1 MRWLDEAV
9 ADGTA
14 ATAGHASREAVFNA
28 VHEDRAGPVERRLL
42 ELTAVEP
49 ASVRL
54 NALQLVYSLV
64 TVGRETWDAAVQ
76 ASYAR
81 LTDEDEAVRRL
92 AAELLTQAGRPHLA
106 LAAPDELT
114 DPAVRTVLAMGVP
127 PEAAERLRH
136 DSLPAVRFLAHL
148 SLLRKAPPED
158 WARLDAALLADVEEA
173 ARHVPCIGERW
184 SDTLCVIDR
193 EADTYALVRHLLG
206 EKRPVALQRIGVLL
220 ARSACQ
226 DWRAAPVEL
235 LPHLVP
241 HVGLPEGAEAIR
253 TAMIS
258 NAAAQ
263 EHAALLAGIGLE
275 PRARARRGRRG
286 TPEVYDARSAA
297 ECLAAQPVGVAR
309 LNRAPELF
317 GPLLDAGPLTFRQ
330 AAQLYNLTF
339 RWPNIMQARC
349 APLWFRHAGEPA
361 LPRLLD
367 LMTRQLACKV
377 VGEAFMSGLAE
388 LGRHALPAV
397 PALDQLIARRRRIP
411 ENEPSRDAE
420 TETDERLLAAAREA
434 RHRILTD
441 AQIS

>member
-1 MRWLDEAV
+1 LRWLDEAV

-14 ATAGHASREAVFNA
+14 TTAGHPARTAVFDA
-28 VHEDRAGPVERRLL
+28 VREDRAGPVERRLL

-54 NALQLVYSLV
+54 GALRLVSGLV
-64 TVGRETWDAAVQ
+64 PADRGTWHAAAQ

-81 LTDEDEAVRRL
+81 LTDEDEAVRGL
-92 AAELLTQAGRPHLA
+92 AAQLLAQAGRPELV
-106 LAAPDELT
+106 LAALDEPT
-114 DPAVRTVLAMGVP
+114 DPAVRTVLALGVLP
-127 PEAAERLRH
+127 GAAERLRH
-136 DSLPAVRFLAHL
+136 DSLPAVRFVAHL
-148 SLLRKAPPED
+148 SLLREAPPED
-158 WARLDAALLADVEEA
+158 WAGLDAALLADAEEA
-173 ARHVPCIGERW
+173 ARHVPRIGERW
-184 SDTLCVIDR
+184 SDTLCVLDR
-193 EADTYALVRHLLG
+193 ETDTYALVRQLLG
-206 EKRPVALQRIGVLL
+206 EKGPVTLQHVGVTL

-253 TAMIS
+253 TAMLS

-286 TPEVYDARSAA
+286 TPEVHDARSAA
-297 ECLAAQPVGVAR
+297 EYLAARPVGITR
-309 LNRAPELF
+309 LNRARELF

-339 RWPNIMQARC
+339 SWPNRMQALC

-367 LMTRQLACKV
+367 LMTRRLACKV

-397 PALDQLIARRRRIP
+397 PALDRLIDRRRRIP

-420 TETDERLLAAAREA
+420 METDERLLAAAREA
-434 RHRILTD
+434 RHRILD